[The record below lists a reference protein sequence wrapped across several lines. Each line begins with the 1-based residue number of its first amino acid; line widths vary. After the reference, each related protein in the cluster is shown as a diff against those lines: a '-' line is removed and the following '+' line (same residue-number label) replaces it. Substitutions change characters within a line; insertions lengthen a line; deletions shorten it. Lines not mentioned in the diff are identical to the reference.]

1 MKRGETGLKPSK
13 HFEGWQAICGMCRGT
28 DCEYDSLTLISAI
41 MKHFREKKEVLRDE
55 SH

>member
-1 MKRGETGLKPSK
+1 MKRDETGLKPSK
-13 HFEGWQAICGMCRGT
+13 HFEGWQAIYSMCRGA
-28 DCEYDSLTLISAI
+28 DCEYDSLTLKSAI